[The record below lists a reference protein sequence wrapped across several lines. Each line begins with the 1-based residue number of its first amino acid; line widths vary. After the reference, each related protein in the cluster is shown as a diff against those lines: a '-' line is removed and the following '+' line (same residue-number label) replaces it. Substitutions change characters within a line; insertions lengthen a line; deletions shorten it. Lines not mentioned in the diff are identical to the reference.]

1 MYMKTIQIEIN
12 DKEYNVLVAQTEENI
27 NVWREN

>member
-1 MYMKTIQIEIN
+1 MKQLKLEIN
-12 DKEYNVLVAQTEENI
+12 DKEYNVLVAETEENI

>member
-1 MYMKTIQIEIN
+1 MKQLKLEIN
-12 DKEYNVLVAQTEENI
+12 DKEHNVLVAETEENI

>member
-1 MYMKTIQIEIN
+1 MKTINLEIN
-12 DKEYNVLVAQTEENI
+12 DKEYNILVAETEENI